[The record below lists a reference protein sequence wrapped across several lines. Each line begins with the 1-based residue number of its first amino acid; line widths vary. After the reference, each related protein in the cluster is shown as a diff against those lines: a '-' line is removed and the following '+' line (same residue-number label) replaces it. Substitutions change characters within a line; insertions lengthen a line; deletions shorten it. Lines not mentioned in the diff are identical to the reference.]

1 MKQSK
6 SLLQKPVFWVA
17 ILAIGIVGFV
27 MTSPEEVKTSGMTA
41 KRSRTSTKVA
51 KGEDAFTK
59 ADEKAEFK
67 PVNTEAKNAFVPVV
81 ARTNGISGAQQLE
94 NSVPADFAGGEANWI
109 YTGNAEYDGVRQAL
123 IENRT
128 TGDAVFL
135 RRGQKWKNAYVVE
148 ISEYSVV
155 LRGPSGTRTLGI
167 AIEEP
172 TFSTRSVA
180 SNSNS
185 SSRSRERGGSGGSVS
200 PMNPGQLPGTL
211 PGTFSQ
217 GGGFDPNS
225 VTVVP
230 EIVPVPGNFE
240 LPDGD
245 N

>member
-1 MKQSK
+1 MTQNK
-6 SLLQKPVFWVA
+6 SLLQRPIFWVA
-17 ILAIGIVGFV
+17 IVAIGIVGFV
-27 MTSPEEVKTSGMTA
+27 MTAPEEAKIVPMTA
-41 KRSRTSTKVA
+41 KRKGPTTKA
-51 KGEDAFTK
+51 ARGEDQFTK

-67 PVNTEAKNAFVPVV
+67 PVNSEAKNAFVPVV

-94 NSVPADFAGGEANWI
+94 NAIPADFAGGEANWI

-123 IENRT
+123 IENRS

-135 RRGQKWKNAYVVE
+135 KRGQKWKNAYVVE

-155 LRGPSGTRTLGI
+155 MRGPSGTRTLGI
-167 AIEEP
+167 AVEEP
-172 TFSTRSVA
+172 TLSSKSVA
-180 SNSNS
+180 SNSNP
-185 SSRSRERGGSGGSVS
+185 SSRSRDRGGSGSSVS
-200 PMNPGQLPGTL
+200 PMSPGQLPGTL

-217 GGGFDPNS
+217 DGAFDPNS
-225 VTVVP
+225 ASVVP